1 MAKTKNFRG
10 ATKWLTL
17 SMPTSLLDGLDA
29 EVERC
34 RTDAPHQAISR
45 SALVRHFLSQ
55 GLQMAAEQ
63 RRADAAMMS

>member
-10 ATKWLTL
+10 ETRWLTL
-17 SMPTSLLDGLDA
+17 SMPATLLDGLDA

-45 SALVRHFLSQ
+45 SALVRHFLSH
-55 GLQMAAEQ
+55 GLQLAAEQ
-63 RRADAAMMS
+63 RRAEKAMIP